1 MGVARRRGAIVYI
14 FFLLVEEGRRRFIGN
29 AAMALKDVLEDFIK
43 YKINLDDLDKNG
55 TESSSAET
63 YEKQFFVR
71 IYRMLVL
78 KSRKLARNL
87 AT

>member
-1 MGVARRRGAIVYI
+1 VGVARRRGAIVYI
-14 FFLLVEEGRRRFIGN
+14 FFLVDGGRRQFIGN

-43 YKINLDDLDKNG
+43 YKIHLDDLDKGG

-71 IYRMLVL
+71 IYSMLVL
-78 KSRKLARNL
+78 
-87 AT
+87 